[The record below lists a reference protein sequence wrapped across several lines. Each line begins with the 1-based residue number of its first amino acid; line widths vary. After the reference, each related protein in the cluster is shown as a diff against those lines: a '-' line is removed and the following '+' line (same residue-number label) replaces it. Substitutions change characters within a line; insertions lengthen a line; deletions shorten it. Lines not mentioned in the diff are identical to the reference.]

1 MRKTMHLL
9 VAILL
14 GFSSLTLVTSG
25 FAAEQLDGIAA
36 TVNNNIIT
44 ISELNQRV
52 IEVKQQLKQRKI
64 KLPSNNVLSKQV
76 LQMMVNQN
84 LEKQTANRLHIT
96 ATDAD
101 ANRAINNIATQQ
113 KLTITQLYQSL
124 SKQGISKKEF
134 SKEIKQQIVTEKLLH
149 EVVAT
154 QVNVTTQE
162 IDAGMKMALSQTGG
176 QNEFHLLHIL
186 IPVPDSPSPKQIAA
200 AKLQAQQLV
209 GELKSGESFKTLA
222 AAQSRG
228 AHMFNGGDWGWKT
241 LTELPTVFA
250 NQVPTM
256 KKGET
261 VGPIKTANG
270 FHIIKLIGT
279 RGQHLNMSKTQL
291 RERVRAMIMQRKL
304 AEKQQ
309 AWIEQL
315 RATSYIKI
323 LYKPKMLPTPL

>member
-1 MRKTMHLL
+1 MHLL

-14 GFSSLTLVTSG
+14 SFSILTLATFS
-25 FAAEQLDGIAA
+25 FAAEPLDGIAA

-64 KLPSNNVLSKQV
+64 KLPSDNVLSKQV
-76 LQMMVNQN
+76 LQMMINQN
-84 LEKQTANRLHIT
+84 LEKQTAQRLHIT
-96 ATDAD
+96 ATNAD

-113 KLTITQLYQSL
+113 KLTLTQLYQSL
-124 SKQGISKKEF
+124 SKQGISKQEF
-134 SKEIKQQIVTEKLLH
+134 IKEIKQQIVTEKLLH
-149 EVVAT
+149 QVVAT

-162 IDAGMKMALSQTGG
+162 IDAGMKMALNQTGG

-200 AKLQAQQLV
+200 TKLQAQQLV
-209 GELKSGESFKTLA
+209 KKLKSGESFKTLA

-250 NQVPTM
+250 SKVPTM

-291 RERVRAMIMQRKL
+291 RERVRTMIMQRKL
-304 AEKQQ
+304 EEKQQ

-323 LYKPKMLPTPL
+323 LYKPQMLPTPL